1 MENIT
6 HWTDIYPRTLI
17 EDTYSKL
24 TDKQWNILVQEVDDN
39 DDDIPLTD
47 VIEYV
52 VSNISQFEQE
62 HDLWNSKVV

>member
-62 HDLWNSKVV
+62 HDLWNSKVL

>member
-47 VIEYV
+47 VIQYV